1 MSRLSNRL
9 AASALSLSLGIA
21 AIPALASPALDHG
34 NSASATGQPA
44 TMALTVERD
53 AAPLDWGN
61 SAAPQGDALAYAGP
75 VTHRMAGTIDWGN
88 STSAVGG
95 PTGPA
100 HGQAGGLLAFL
111 RR

>member
-9 AASALSLSLGIA
+9 AASALTLSLGVLS
-21 AIPALASPALDHG
+21 IPALASQPVDHG

-44 TMALTVERD
+44 PMVLTVERE
-53 AAPLDWGN
+53 ATPLDHGN

-95 PTGPA
+95 PAGPS